1 MRTALLL
8 ALLAI
13 CLAAASPAPARAAKP
28 QDALKALT
36 AAGQEALDRL
46 ERDHAAG
53 AEALAASGLT
63 GKGASAALL
72 ALCDR
77 PGGVDCAA
85 VSPQGVMLLVE
96 PPAYKANEGALI
108 GAQPQVRTAL
118 LTRRPTVS
126 DLFVSVEGVRA
137 IDAERPVERP
147 VERQGPGGVQLL
159 GLVSILIEPSGF
171 FGWALADGAAAA
183 GGTWAVVQADGRV
196 LWSSRPDLVGLGL
209 AESGIAGE
217 ETARVLA
224 EPEGR
229 AGSVL
234 HWTSLT
240 LYDAAWRLLVRAR

>member
-8 ALLAI
+8 TILAL
-13 CLAAASPAPARAAKP
+13 CLAAASPVPARADKP
-28 QDALKALT
+28 LDALKALT

-46 ERDHAAG
+46 ERDHTAG

-63 GKGASAALL
+63 GDGASAALL

-118 LTRRPTVS
+118 LERRPTVS
-126 DLFVSVEGVRA
+126 ALFVSVEGVRA
-137 IDAERPVERP
+137 LDVERP
-147 VERQGPGGVQLL
+147 VERSGTGGGQLL

-171 FGWALADGAAAA
+171 FGWALADGAVAA
-183 GGTWAVVQADGRV
+183 GGTWAVVQADGRI

-209 AESGIAGE
+209 AESGLAVPGE
-217 ETARVLA
+217 NEAARILA

-229 AGSVL
+229 VGSRL

-240 LYDAAWRLLVRAR
+240 LYDAAWRLLVRVR